1 MTNQGDQQLAKLVR
15 EGNEAAF
22 VTLIRRYERVL
33 AGLIRSR
40 IGSGE
45 QVQDVLQETLVHAW
59 RGLRRDTPRDVR
71 PWLLQVARN
80 RCRDY
85 FRSPQRRELYVRTE
99 TLAPLVN
106 RLGIALSRQREAARA
121 IVEAMDEV
129 PDRERAA
136 LRAFYLDGLSIAEI
150 AARHRCPDG
159 TVKRRLSYGRDRIR
173 TALGVTLTTRKTDMK
188 TTKQAFPPQRPEIRI
203 RPSREKLFRVD
214 FKEMAWW
221 FVQPEVGD
229 RVAKGY
235 YDRMED
241 SHGIWRLCETV
252 RLTARRPAVIH
263 GRPCV
268 EVKVEEM
275 NFGKTSNKEKSRITR
290 VWGRLAD
297 DEVEWI
303 AVESEKPDGVI
314 ELTTFLDEGF
324 HDDWWGSPRVVEDCG
339 CLSERADGTWVRQ
352 PNAPAM
358 TGAGVFDVHVGGR
371 QFTCLRVFEVEK
383 NATERDVLIEAYIT
397 RAGRTVLFR
406 RYNGSRWGKRDAP
419 PHNWGEA
426 MTWEEDLP
434 ANDRIVI
441 DGVTYVHHY
450 DILTAAACG
459 IVD

>member
-1 MTNQGDQQLAKLVR
+1 MTNQGDQQLAKQIR
-15 EGNEAAF
+15 GGDEAAF
-22 VTLIRRYERVL
+22 VTLIRRYERVM
-33 AGLIRSR
+33 AALIRSR

-45 QVQDVLQETLVHAW
+45 QVQDVLQESLVHVW

-159 TVKRRLSYGRDRIR
+159 TVKRRLSHGRDRIR
-173 TALGVTLTTRKTDMK
+173 NVLGVTPTKRRTEMDTP
-188 TTKQAFPPQRPEIRI
+188 KQAFPTQMPELRI
-203 RPSREKLFRVD
+203 RASNEKPFRID

-221 FVQPEVGD
+221 FIQPEVGD
-229 RVAKGY
+229 RAAWGLYEPPTEGGEPWKL
-235 YDRMED
+235 
-241 SHGIWRLCETV
+241 SETV
-252 RLTARRPAVIH
+252 RMIARRPAVIH

-268 EVKVEEM
+268 EVEVEEETT
-275 NFGKTSNKEKSRITR
+275 GAKPSRAQNTR
-290 VWGRLAD
+290 VWGHLND

-303 AVESEKPDGVI
+303 AVESLRPDGTR
-314 ELTTFLDEGF
+314 ELETFLDEGF
-324 HDDWWGSPRVVEDCG
+324 YMDWDSTPRLVEDRG
-339 CLSERADGTWVRQ
+339 GLRPLGDGAFATQ
-352 PNAPAM
+352 AGAAQIN
-358 TGAGVFDVHVGGR
+358 GAGVFDVQIGR
-371 QFTCLRVFEVEK
+371 RHFTCLRVFEIIK
-383 NATERDVLIEAYIT
+383 YKQAAERGQVIEAYIT
-397 RAGRTVLFR
+397 RAGRTVVYR
-406 RYNGSRWGKRDAP
+406 RYNGNRFGKHDAP
-419 PHNWGEA
+419 PHNWGKA

-434 ANDRIVI
+434 HAARLVV
-441 DGVTYVHHY
+441 DGVTYVHYY
-450 DILTAAACG
+450 DELSAAACG
-459 IVD
+459 IA